1 MRGHGEGSIYQRKDG
16 RWTAAISIGGGRRK
30 PLYGKTRREVQQK
43 LTAALQAQDQGK
55 LVTEPKQKIRQY
67 LESWLDN
74 QVRRSVRPRTYESY
88 ELNVRRLNAYIGNT
102 RLDAL
107 RPAHLEHCYTQMLD
121 GGLSARSVD
130 QAHTVLRIALRRA
143 VRWGLIP
150 QAATALVRPPRPER
164 REIRPLTPTETQTLL
179 SSTASD
185 RLYALWVL
193 LATTGLRIGEASGLQ
208 WSDVDLPG
216 GTLAVRHS
224 VQRQKSNGLVLSD
237 LKTKRSRRSIHLAPS
252 TVKALHE
259 HRKRQNEERL
269 SCGSRW
275 KEHLGPEWQDR
286 DLVFC
291 SRSGGPVEPATAWR
305 ALHRAL
311 TRADLPLIR
320 VHDLRHTA
328 ASYMLVLGVHPKV
341 VQEMLGHSTV
351 TLTLDTYSHV
361 LPALHKDVA
370 NLMERL
376 FPANADEANPDA
388 S

>member
-16 RWTAAISIGGGRRK
+16 RWTAAISIGGGQRK
-30 PLYGKTRREVQQK
+30 PFYGKTRREVQQK
-43 LTAALQAQDQGK
+43 LTAALQAQEQGR
-55 LVTEPKQKIRQY
+55 LATERKQKVGQY
-67 LESWLDN
+67 LQRWLED

-88 ELNVRRLNAYIGNT
+88 DLNVRRLDEYIGNI

-107 RPAHLEHCYTQMLD
+107 RPSHLEHCYTQMLD
-121 GGLSARSVD
+121 RGLSPRSVE

-150 QAATALVRPPRPER
+150 QAPTALVTPPRPER
-164 REIRPLTPTETQTLL
+164 KEMRPLTPTETQTLL
-179 SSTASD
+179 RSTADD
-185 RLYALWVL
+185 RLHPLWVL
-193 LATTGLRIGEASGLQ
+193 LVTTGLRIGEASGLH
-208 WSDVDLPG
+208 WADIDLAN

-224 VQRQKSNGLVLSD
+224 IQRQKGKGLVLSD
-237 LKTKRSRRSIHLAPS
+237 LKTKRSRRTIHLAPS
-252 TVKALHE
+252 VLRALRE

-269 SCGSRW
+269 RRGPKW
-275 KEHLGPEWQDR
+275 KEQLGPEWQDR

-291 SRSGGPVEPATAWR
+291 SRSGGPIEPATVWR
-305 ALHRAL
+305 AFHRAL

-328 ASYMLVLGVHPKV
+328 ATYMLVLGVHPKV
-341 VQEMLGHSTV
+341 VQELLGHSTV

-361 LPALHKDVA
+361 LPALHKEAA

-376 FPANADEANPDA
+376 FPADQEENSDA